1 MNLLHRSLVVWTVW
15 YEKLLKTTNMWFT
28 QGFLTVD
35 FKLATLVRNHSN
47 FCRWCLTPR
56 DPLGGVERKKILFLA
71 VNVNLNK
78 GQN

>member
-1 MNLLHRSLVVWTVW
+1 
-15 YEKLLKTTNMWFT
+15 MWFT

-35 FKLATLVRNHSN
+35 FKLAALVRNHSN